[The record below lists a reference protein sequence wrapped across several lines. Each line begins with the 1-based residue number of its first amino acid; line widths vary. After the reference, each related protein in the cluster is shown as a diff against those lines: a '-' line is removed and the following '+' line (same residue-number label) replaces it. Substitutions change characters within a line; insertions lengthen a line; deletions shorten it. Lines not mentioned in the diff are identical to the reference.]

1 MSFPERKQRL
11 LKNFLEAFTSF
22 NQVILVDLMNI
33 STQQILKTRIAL
45 RERNGVVII
54 GKNSIAQLAIKI
66 LTEEVP
72 SDASYYELSKLYEK
86 QPNLLKLLPVV
97 VGKIGFIFCDD
108 SYVELKDIIENEKI
122 KMAAKEGIV
131 APSTI
136 TLPVGP
142 THQDPGKIGEFQR
155 VGVQVKAVKG
165 SLEIVKEHTLCVAGE
180 VVSATVSAMCRMLNI
195 IPFEYAMELRY
206 VLLGDTLIP
215 KEIISL
221 TNDDILDGFK
231 EGVKQLTAVSLGAAI
246 PNSLA
251 VPHMIKDSFKMLM
264 AIGMEADYK
273 FKALEDAINQAA
285 NAPAEEE
292 KKEEVA
298 EEAAE
303 EEEEEESD
311 EEMDLGG
318 MFG

>member
-1 MSFPERKQRL
+1 MSFPERKQKL
-11 LKNFLEAFTSF
+11 LKNFLEAFTTY

-45 RERNGVVII
+45 RERNGLVII
-54 GKNSIAQLAIKI
+54 GKNSIAHLAIKI
-66 LTEEVP
+66 LTEEIP
-72 SDASYYELSKLYEK
+72 ETASYYELSKNYEK
-86 QPNLLKLLPVV
+86 LPNLKKLLPVIV
-97 VGKIGFIFCDD
+97 DKVGFIFCDD

-131 APSTI
+131 APSSI
-136 TLPVGP
+136 VLPVGP

-155 VGVQVKAVKG
+155 IGVQVKAVKG
-165 SLEIVKEHTLCVAGE
+165 SLEIIKEHTLCEKGE

-195 IPFEYAMELRY
+195 IPFEYAMELKY
-206 VLLGDTLIP
+206 VLLGETLIP
-215 KEIISL
+215 KEVIAL
-221 TNDDILDGFK
+221 TDEDILGGLT
-231 EGVKQLTAVSLGAAI
+231 ENVKQITAVALGAGI
-246 PNSLA
+246 PNSLS

-273 FKALEDAINQAA
+273 FKALEDALNQAA

-292 KKEEVA
+292 KKEEA
-298 EEAAE
+298 EEAAPEEAEESE
-303 EEEEEESD
+303 EED
-311 EEMDLGG
+311 VDFGD